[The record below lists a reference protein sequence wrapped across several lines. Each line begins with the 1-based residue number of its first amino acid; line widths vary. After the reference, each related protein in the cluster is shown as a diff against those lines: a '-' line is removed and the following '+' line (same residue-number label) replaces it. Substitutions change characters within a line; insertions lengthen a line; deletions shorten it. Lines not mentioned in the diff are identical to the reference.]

1 MGGGSVN
8 RKSSGPIRRAATL
21 CRGGSLRREPSSVVE
36 SLRSQTL
43 VDGYDALSKR
53 GLFLLTLAIRRQQ
66 GVVAQDMI
74 AKVNGEG
81 R

>member
-1 MGGGSVN
+1 
-8 RKSSGPIRRAATL
+8 
-21 CRGGSLRREPSSVVE
+21 
-36 SLRSQTL
+36 L

-66 GVVAQDMI
+66 GVVAQDVI